1 MERKTIDGLPVYEVV
16 LDDNNETGI
25 DMIAFTVNPAIQFKG
40 LAFSEH
46 ETLWFANNIKKET
59 FESYTDYPKAASE
72 NAKVALRWVEENG
85 WGDCGTPVGKAR
97 ANQLANGEAIS
108 EETISRMAAFERHRQ
123 NSQKD
128 LGDGCGRL
136 MWLCWGGDAGVE
148 WASRKLKQIREEK
161 LSEIEFSEHKNL
173 WFSDNLKKRIT
184 APAMIPKTIYRND
197 GVEEYYVEFTK
208 ETIEKLHARFMESI
222 AKGNASVAFNIEH
235 NQNDPV
241 PAYVL
246 EAWIVEDSLV
256 DKSYAKFGISVPVG
270 TLMITAQI
278 TDDTYYNNIVKNDQI
293 GFSIEGL
300 FGLYSINKINE
311 IQMEEMK
318 LPNGEYLVDGKT
330 YVVENGVVTEI
341 KEEVAEELAVDGKC
355 SCNKYDEPK
364 EEVAFAKEEPTEE
377 KMQEVLDETAI
388 AAITE
393 AIVNEKL
400 TEVYDVIAQLK
411 ADILAIQGEH
421 KEIVTEES
429 VELSAHQR
437 FADVQKNFIKRK
449 Y

>member
-46 ETLWFANNIKKET
+46 
-59 FESYTDYPKAASE
+59 
-72 NAKVALRWVEENG
+72 
-85 WGDCGTPVGKAR
+85 
-97 ANQLANGEAIS
+97 
-108 EETISRMAAFERHRQ
+108 
-123 NSQKD
+123 
-128 LGDGCGRL
+128 
-136 MWLCWGGDAGVE
+136 
-148 WASRKLKQIREEK
+148 
-161 LSEIEFSEHKNL
+161 KNL
-173 WFSDNLKKRIT
+173 WFEDNLKKRIT

-197 GVEEYYVEFTK
+197 GNEEYYVEFTK

-222 AKGNASVAFNIEH
+222 AKGAAPVAFNIEH
-235 NQNDPV
+235 NQDDPV

-246 EAWIVEDSLV
+246 EAWIVEDSLI
-256 DKSYAKFGISVPVG
+256 DKSYSKFGMSVPVG

-278 TDDTYYNNIVKNDQI
+278 TDDTYYDNIVKNDQL

-300 FGLYSINKINE
+300 FGLYLLNKKNE
-311 IQMEEMK
+311 IQMEELK
-318 LPNGEYLVDGKT
+318 LPDGEYLVDGKL
-330 YVVENGVVTEI
+330 YVVVNGVVTEI
-341 KEEVAEELAVDGKC
+341 KEEVAEELNGEGC
-355 SCNKYDEPK
+355 CGGYIETE
-364 EEVAFAKEEPTEE
+364 EEVYSSELPNEE
-377 KMQEVLDETAI
+377 KMEEHILDETAI
-388 AAITE
+388 ATIVE

-421 KEIVTEES
+421 KEIITETP

>member
-25 DMIAFTVNPAIQFKG
+25 DMIAFTVNPAVQLKG

-46 ETLWFANNIKKET
+46 KQLWF
-59 FESYTDYPKAASE
+59 
-72 NAKVALRWVEENG
+72 G
-85 WGDCGTPVGKAR
+85 
-97 ANQLANGEAIS
+97 
-108 EETISRMAAFERHRQ
+108 
-123 NSQKD
+123 
-128 LGDGCGRL
+128 
-136 MWLCWGGDAGVE
+136 
-148 WASRKLKQIREEK
+148 
-161 LSEIEFSEHKNL
+161 
-173 WFSDNLKKRIT
+173 DNLKKRIT

-197 GVEEYYVEFTK
+197 GGEEYYVEFTK
-208 ETIEKLHARFMESI
+208 EVIEKLHARFMESI
-222 AKGNASVAFNIEH
+222 AKGNATVAFNIEH

-246 EAWIVEDSLV
+246 EAWIVEDSLI
-256 DKSYAKFGISVPVG
+256 DKSYSKFGMSVPVG

-278 TDDTYYNNIVKNDQI
+278 TDDTYYNNIVKNDQL

-300 FGLYSINKINE
+300 FGLYSINKKNE

-318 LPNGEYLVDGKT
+318 IPNGEYLVDGKL
-330 YVVENGVVTEI
+330 YVVENGVVIEI
-341 KEEVAEELAVDGKC
+341 KEEVAEELNGAGC
-355 SCNKYDEPK
+355 CGCGSYPEI
-364 EEVAFAKEEPTEE
+364 EEEYTSNVPNEE
-377 KMQEVLDETAI
+377 KMEEHILDETAI
-388 AAITE
+388 ATICE

-411 ADILAIQGEH
+411 ADILAMQGNT
-421 KEIVTEES
+421 EIVTETP